1 MKLWIDDIRTP
12 PIGYDLW
19 AKNYN
24 EAILLLNEHKGNISG
39 ISFDH
44 DIASYDDFGNELT
57 GYSIAVYI
65 EQEVYY
71 DDFDPLVLMNVQ
83 VHSSNSSGNRRI
95 VACFLHMKEKFNNDM
110 IVKLAPYESLNGVDS
125 FGHVLTYKG

>member
-19 AKNYN
+19 ARNYD
-24 EAILLLNEHKGNISG
+24 EAIKFITEHRNQITR

-44 DIASYDDFGNELT
+44 DIASYDDYGNELT
-57 GYSIAVYI
+57 GYAIAVYI

-71 DDFDPLVLMNVQ
+71 EDIDPKSIHEIQ
-83 VHSSNSSGNRRI
+83 VHSSNASGNRKI
-95 VACFLHMKEKFNNDM
+95 VACFNNMKEKFN
-110 IVKLAPYESLNGVDS
+110 PYMVVVLNQYENMNGVDS
-125 FGHVLTYKG
+125 FGEILTYKG